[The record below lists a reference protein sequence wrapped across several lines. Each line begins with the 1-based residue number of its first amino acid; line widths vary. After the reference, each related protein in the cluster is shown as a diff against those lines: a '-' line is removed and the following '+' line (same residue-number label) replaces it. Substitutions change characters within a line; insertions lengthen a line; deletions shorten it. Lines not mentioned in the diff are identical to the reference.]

1 MTDGPD
7 VATRARELATWQCE
21 PEEIAA
27 VIGEETGWDEE
38 RVKSWMVRFAGV
50 ITHARLTAR
59 AELRGLVWRNATNKQ
74 RKKKNAKGED
84 VLDLF
89 DCIGKEQWAIVSEL
103 MRQHAGWARNA
114 PMDELM
120 RAFIAAQKAQDKKGP
135 KTVPTLVGAA

>member
-1 MTDGPD
+1 MTDGTDP
-7 VATRARELATWQCE
+7 ATRARELATWQCE

-59 AELRGLVWRNATNKQ
+59 AELRGMVWRNATNKHRR
-74 RKKKNAKGED
+74 RKDDPDTIEIED
-84 VLDLF
+84 V
-89 DCIGKEQWAIVSEL
+89 IGKETWPIVSEL
-103 MRQHAGWARNA
+103 MRQHVGWARNA

-135 KTVPTLVGAA
+135 KTEGLKAVG